1 MIGIYVGAHP
11 NPRFHST
18 RTFFVRRLEV
28 AAAASAAASA
38 SASAAAAAAA
48 EPASQLASRSKGDKD
63 EDFSY
68 VRCVGNILSSDT
80 KAVRAIC
87 LSLQQVS
94 SLAS

>member
-18 RTFFVRRLEV
+18 RTFFVRRVEV

-38 SASAAAAAAA
+38 AAAAAAA